1 MAKQSDQAPASKTPE
16 EIAIEKSRAIFNRYI
31 VPEGLRYAI
40 EGAKALGQP
49 LLLTGEPGTGKTTL
63 ADWAVHFLRG
73 DTDAFHPLP
82 LQFHTKTSSRAT
94 DLFYTYD
101 ALSHFQAANLK
112 GEKSA
117 ETADYIAL
125 QALGLAIAMSH
136 GRPENPPAFLSELP
150 ETPRN
155 TVVLIDEV
163 DKAPRDFT
171 NDLLDEIERYRFRIR
186 ELTENNAFE
195 KNPDAEIVVIL
206 TSNSEKNLPEAF
218 LRRCAFFHIEFPK
231 EEELRKIVQAQ
242 LGHPGEAT
250 QQAYDELIQFFLDAR
265 EKAVRKKPATAE
277 LIAWLRLLSM
287 KQYFTQD
294 KTEQKKM
301 LLHNLSFLVKTQE
314 DFEAVKKLI

>member
-195 KNPDAEIVVIL
+195 KNPEI
-206 TSNSEKNLPEAF
+206 
-218 LRRCAFFHIEFPK
+218 RRKYMAT
-231 EEELRKIVQAQ
+231 VYQADITD
-242 LGHPGEAT
+242 LVKPH
-250 QQAYDELIQFFLDAR
+250 L
-265 EKAVRKKPATAE
+265 EKA
-277 LIAWLRLLSM
+277 
-287 KQYFTQD
+287 
-294 KTEQKKM
+294 EQKGKAEGLYQKAIETARKM
-301 LLHNLSFLVKTQE
+301 KAEGESLDKIKRYTGLSPEEIQSL
-314 DFEAVKKLI
+314 